1 MAALAG
7 GEEGSRAARLQ
18 SFFASVLSGLFFGQ
32 ADQDEDLEM
41 ASRNHNAAAPQLH
54 HHNRGPSGPRI
65 LSFLIGRSYSS

>member
-18 SFFASVLSGLFFGQ
+18 SFFASVLSGLFGQ
-32 ADQDEDLEM
+32 ADQDEDQEM